1 MLKLM
6 IEPTPITFCCSL
18 FVDSGLLTALNCATT
33 GKSGGHIKYDEETEK
48 KLINEF
54 QNKISNATMADFN
67 FRHLTDPD
75 DWNKI
80 PKGDYRTANGA
91 FFTLLYRY
99 NQLAKKAGKPTI
111 TTQDIVNFIKDAAT
125 RHNSLVVKGLT
136 AKPGHETGNDNI
148 PVVEIKAPISQL
160 LKGKDLGILGATTEE
175 RLQKIGPE
183 TDMYI
188 KIAFRPTKSR
198 DAAGDLSVIE
208 EGIQPLSFHRD
219 ADSQNTSTDPDDSA
233 INKAK
238 RKAWDT
244 NYISPDISTR
254 APKEYFKSQVK

>member
-6 IEPTPITFCCSL
+6 IEPKPIAFYCSM
-18 FVDSGLLTALNCATT
+18 FIDDALLTELNCATT
-33 GKSGGHIKYDEETEK
+33 GKSGGHIKYDEETEQ
-48 KLINEF
+48 KLLDEF
-54 QNKISNATMADFN
+54 QRKIAKATIQDFN

-99 NQLAKKAGKPTI
+99 NQIAKREGKPTI
-111 TTQDIVNFIKDAAT
+111 TTEDIVEFIKEAAT
-125 RHNSLVVKGLT
+125 KHSSLVVKGLT
-136 AKPGHETGNDNI
+136 AKPGHPTGNDGI

-188 KIAFRPTKSR
+188 KIAFQPTKSR
-198 DAAGDLSVIE
+198 DTKGNLSVIE

-233 INKAK
+233 VNKAK

-244 NYISPDISTR
+244 NYISKDISTR
-254 APKEYFKSQVK
+254 APKEYFKSQEK